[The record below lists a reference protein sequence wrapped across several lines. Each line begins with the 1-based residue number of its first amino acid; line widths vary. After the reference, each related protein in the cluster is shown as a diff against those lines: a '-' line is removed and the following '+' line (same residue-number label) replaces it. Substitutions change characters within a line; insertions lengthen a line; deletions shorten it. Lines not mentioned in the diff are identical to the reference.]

1 MTDQDHNHFMDVAL
15 EESRKAGEAGNKAV
29 GAVVVKEGAIIGK
42 GYNTV
47 DSATDPTNHAEIVAI
62 REACQSL
69 GSNAL
74 GGCTLYTAMEPCPM
88 CLWAIHLAGI
98 ERLILGARHAAM
110 GRTDLGTYSVET
122 LMAMTAQS
130 IDLVTGV
137 RGQECQDPRRE
148 WDARRAKVGR

>member
-1 MTDQDHNHFMDVAL
+1 MTDQDHNRFMDAAL

-29 GAVVVKEGAIIGK
+29 GALVVKEGAIVGT

-47 DSATDPTNHAEIVAI
+47 DSAADPTNHAEIVAI
-62 REACQSL
+62 RDACRNL

-98 ERLILGARHAAM
+98 DRLVLGARHATM

-130 IDLVTGV
+130 IDLVTGI
-137 RGQECQDPRRE
+137 RERECQDLRRE
-148 WDARRAKVGR
+148 WDALRAEVER